1 MEFLG
6 FTPAND
12 NKTLVGQRILISRLV
27 EAIAAPLPDDAT
39 EIQIHKYARCYIL
52 VLLGDKLFM
61 DKSGDRVH
69 LMFLEQLRNFHDPPQ
84 LCGSHTRHTSSTFL
98 TSGCKEGYM
107 DSKGVACSREHNY
120 VRRILYN
127 VAGLRADPAA
137 TGQANNRTETK
148 LATTAALVISTA
160 PVTTPTHGR
169 HDTASPS
176 TSAARGSGQPATVSP
191 STSAARGRG
200 RPATVSPS
208 ISAARGRGR
217 PATASPSTS
226 ATRGRGRCATT
237 VPEVLPSIPVASP
250 QSEVP
255 PPMVDVSPQAEVPS
269 PTPPSQPSPLTP
281 PMHPETPLYPATSS
295 NALTLPMDPPR
306 TEPMTMIPT
315 PGLYIEHHYPLT
327 SSSSDPLGP
336 PVGID
341 MLQSDIDVSD
351 EHPPHQPSPPRGRPQ
366 RARRA
371 PICGTGGHK
380 IGHKGS
386 SMHDDEPKADAPQPP
401 PSPKHYTRGVIGLV
415 FGNENSGSNED
426 K

>member
-1 MEFLG
+1 ME
-6 FTPAND
+6 P
-12 NKTLVGQRILISRLV
+12 QI
-27 EAIAAPLPDDAT
+27 DDEPQMLEPGPSDGSLLT
-39 EIQIHKYARCYIL
+39 RQPHHRSEDIWNGDVKYL
-52 VLLGDKLFM
+52 VLTTALIFTL
-61 DKSGDRVH
+61 S
-69 LMFLEQLRNFHDPPQ
+69 L
-84 LCGSHTRHTSSTFL
+84 TF
-98 TSGCKEGYM
+98 S
-107 DSKGVACSREHNY
+107 SREHNY

-237 VPEVLPSIPVASP
+237 V
-250 QSEVP
+250 SEVP

-401 PSPKHYTRGVIGLV
+401 PSPKHYTRRLLV
-415 FGNENSGSNED
+415 CISNGKLAEDRRSAMIELQAIVAESRGAQLAFGAMGFPVMLAVLKEERDDVEMVENLSSPYIFIPCFSFNFNSITQ
-426 K
+426 KSTY